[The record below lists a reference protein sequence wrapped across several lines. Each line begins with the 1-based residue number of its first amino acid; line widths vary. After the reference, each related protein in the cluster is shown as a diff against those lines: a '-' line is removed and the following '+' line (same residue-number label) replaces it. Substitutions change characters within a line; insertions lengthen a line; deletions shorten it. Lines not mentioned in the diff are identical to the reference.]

1 MVGSHGK
8 RLTWLTAYRKL
19 LANTPQKRVY
29 GRRQGRPLNQSRK
42 DVIETLLPKLEID
55 PTVLK
60 EDGKLAPSSLFNAG
74 YQECWF
80 EIGFGNGEH
89 LSALM
94 RRHPDY
100 AWLGAEPYIN
110 GMAAF
115 LKDIADDPHEHV
127 RVLMDDAMVLANSL
141 EDACLDGIYILNPD
155 PWHKTRHHKRRIVN
169 RSNLDCFARILKPGG
184 QLILS
189 TDVPYLADWMMT
201 EVAVHSGF
209 EWTAERKKDWS
220 EPPEGWVH
228 TAYEGKRAKG
238 ADQMVYLFFEK
249 KA

>member
-1 MVGSHGK
+1 M
-8 RLTWLTAYRKL
+8 
-19 LANTPQKRVY
+19 ANTPQKRVY

-42 DVIETLLPKLEID
+42 DVIETLLPQLAID
-55 PTVLK
+55 EALLK
-60 EDGKLAPSSLFNAG
+60 EDGSLAPSSQFKTD
-74 YQECWF
+74 YEECWF
-80 EIGFGNGEH
+80 EIGFGAGEH
-89 LSALM
+89 LAELM
-94 RRHPDY
+94 RQHPDY

-127 RVLMDDAMVLANSL
+127 RVLMDDAMMLANSL
-141 EDACLDGIYILNPD
+141 EDECLDGMYILDPD

-169 RSNLDCFARILKPGG
+169 RANLDCFVRILKPGG

-189 TDVPYLADWMMT
+189 TDVPYLADWMIT
-201 EVAVHSGF
+201 EVSLHGGF
-209 EWTAERKKDWS
+209 EWTANSANDWRT
-220 EPPEGWVH
+220 PPEDWVH

>member
-1 MVGSHGK
+1 M
-8 RLTWLTAYRKL
+8 
-19 LANTPQKRVY
+19 ANTPQKRVY

-42 DVIETLLPKLEID
+42 DVIETLLPQLAINEEFL
-55 PTVLK
+55 T
-60 EDGKLAPSSLFNAG
+60 EDGRLAPSSLFKTD
-74 YQECWF
+74 YKECWF
-80 EIGFGNGEH
+80 EIGFGAGEH
-89 LSALM
+89 LAELM

-115 LKDIADDPHEHV
+115 LKDITDDPHNHV
-127 RVLMDDAMVLANSL
+127 RVLMDDAMMLANSL
-141 EDACLDGIYILNPD
+141 EDACLDGMYILNPD

-169 RSNLDCFARILKPGG
+169 RANLDCFARILKPGG

-189 TDVPYLADWMMT
+189 TDVPYLADWMIT
-201 EVAVHSGF
+201 EVTLHGGF
-209 EWTAERKKDWS
+209 EWTANSANDWRTAPKDWI
-220 EPPEGWVH
+220 H
-228 TAYEGKRAKG
+228 TAYEGKHAKG